1 MSETLVGVVLVLVP
15 ALLALAIPRVI
26 ASLPEPAPEPQP
38 DVEPDPAEPVD
49 EARAADPPK
58 EPWVDLAARPGL
70 ARRCAL
76 AAALVG
82 ALVWWGLGASWAVL
96 PWLALV
102 PAGVMLTVID
112 WRTRLL
118 PTRLVWSS
126 YVVVAVLVV
135 VASLAA
141 GDPGAI
147 LRAAIGSLVSFVAFF
162 ALWFVSPRSLGYG
175 DVRLAALLGLA
186 LGHLGAGE
194 TVLGLYAGF
203 LIGGLTGV
211 ALRLTGRLAP
221 KQHIPF
227 GPFMLVG
234 AIVGLLWGGS
244 LWESI
249 YG

>member
-1 MSETLVGVVLVLVP
+1 VSEILVGPVLLLVP
-15 ALLALAIPRVI
+15 ALLALGIPRVI
-26 ASLPEPAPEPQP
+26 AALPEPP
-38 DVEPDPAEPVD
+38 PDPDPDGPVD

-70 ARRCAL
+70 AWRCAS
-76 AAALVG
+76 ASALVG

-102 PAGVMLTVID
+102 PAGVMLAVVD

-118 PTRLVWSS
+118 PTRLVWST
-126 YVVVAVLVV
+126 YGVVAVLVV
-135 VASLAA
+135 AASLAT

-147 LRAAIGSLVSFVAFF
+147 LRAGIGSLVAFAVFFV
-162 ALWFVSPRSLGYG
+162 LWFVSPRSLGYG

-186 LGHLGAGE
+186 LGHLGVGE
-194 TVLGLYAGF
+194 TALGLYAGF
-203 LIGGLTGV
+203 LVGGLTGV
-211 ALRLTGRLAP
+211 GLRLTGRLAP

-249 YG
+249 YT